1 MREGR
6 SCWWS
11 WTPSGRAQR
20 LVLDASPAGAHCRP
34 TDGLGPDPAR
44 GALGAAS
51 LGGTRLRDIVI
62 GTGVDEHRPGALAE
76 ADALFRT
83 ADEPWC
89 STFF

>member
-1 MREGR
+1 VP
-6 SCWWS
+6 
-11 WTPSGRAQR
+11 T
-20 LVLDASPAGAHCRP
+20 AGRP
-34 TDGLGPDPAR
+34 TVSDLTLHVA
-44 GALGAAS
+44 ALGAAS